1 MRATVVDTLATVVFF
16 TILAALTEL
25 FVAGMDPGEVL
36 RIRLV
41 MMPLMVLTGR
51 PYGIW
56 RDWFFIA
63 LRPTAS
69 WSRAVT
75 DSIAF
80 LSFQL
85 PVYALV
91 LFAVGADRREILT
104 TLASASILMFL
115 VSRPF
120 GLYLETVRRHF
131 GPAKIGTLP
140 RGTSGAHAERKRA
153 ASRGG
158 PEQTS

>member
-1 MRATVVDTLATVVFF
+1 MGMRATIVDTLATIVFF

-25 FVAGMDPGEVL
+25 FIAGMDPGEVL
-36 RIRLV
+36 RTRIV

-56 RDWFFIA
+56 RDWFFMA
-63 LRPTAS
+63 TRPTVS
-69 WSRAVT
+69 WSKALV
-75 DSIAF
+75 DGIAF

-85 PVYALV
+85 PIYALV

-104 TLASASILMFL
+104 TLTSAALLMFV

-120 GLYLETVRRHF
+120 GLYLEAVRRYW
-131 GPAKIGTLP
+131 GRRT
-140 RGTSGAHAERKRA
+140 
-153 ASRGG
+153 
-158 PEQTS
+158 